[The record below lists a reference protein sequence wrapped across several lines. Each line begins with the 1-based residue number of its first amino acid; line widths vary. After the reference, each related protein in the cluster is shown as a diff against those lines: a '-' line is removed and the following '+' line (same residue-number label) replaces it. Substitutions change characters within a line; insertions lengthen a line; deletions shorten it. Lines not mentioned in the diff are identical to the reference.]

1 MKLLPYTLII
11 FLLNMP
17 NMLGVTHQVGS
28 NKLYKTPNELY
39 KANVIQN
46 GDVIEIDGG
55 TYSGNDVLA
64 NWDKD
69 DLVIIGV
76 DGRPHLKAEGK
87 HIQGKGIWII
97 SGNNIKVDNIEF
109 SGAKVPDNNGAG
121 IRMEGLNAHII
132 NCYFHHNE
140 DGILTHNNKDGNLL
154 VEFCEFAY
162 NGYGDGFTH
171 NIYVGKINSLTFR
184 YNYSHHAIVGH
195 NLKSRANNNFIYY
208 NRIMD
213 EVDGRSSRLV
223 DLPNG
228 GLSILM
234 GNIFM
239 QGNDT
244 ENGNFIGYGLE
255 GVINSGPN
263 ELYFINNTCVNK
275 RIAFNYF
282 IRAHA
287 DVPYMKVA
295 NNILSGDGAI
305 LGGKQNDLVN
315 NIFEKVIDNNFF
327 EDEAAY
333 NYRLTDKSTAIDSG
347 VAIDDVYGYSL
358 TPTMAY
364 KHNSDFEMRFNIDS
378 RIDVGAYEYCRSN
391 ESSLKVESCYEYNWE
406 GVDYTESGSY
416 TSVKTNYGGCD
427 SVVTLDLVIHG
438 ASSST
443 FSEVA
448 CDSIEWYGK
457 TYSNSGTYS
466 RITSNFNHCDSII
479 YMDLVVN
486 RSSSDTIRIDTCRSF
501 LFDKVIYGESG
512 FYEINDISEN
522 GCDSTIVL
530 DVNIES
536 ESMNTIVVD
545 TCGSYIWLAEEYN
558 SSGTYQKKFV
568 SENGCDS
575 LVVLDLTINPKKYG
589 YTSINTCDYYIND
602 NDTLYNSGTFY
613 KYLTSAMGCD
623 SLVTF
628 AVDITHI
635 DTSIVV
641 SNNTLTSQETADSY
655 KWLNC
660 DDNYNYISG
669 EEEKTFK
676 PEKKGYYA
684 VEISLNSCVDTSGC
698 FLVEPNSIKSESGF
712 VVYPNPSRDIINIA
726 KNNINYTLI
735 DQWGGIVRK
744 GYSSSINLI
753 GLVSGVYQ
761 LRLRDMNNEIRH
773 YKIVKI

>member
-1 MKLLPYTLII
+1 
-11 FLLNMP
+11 
-17 NMLGVTHQVGS
+17 
-28 NKLYKTPNELY
+28 LYKTPNELY
-39 KANVIQN
+39 KANVVQN

-55 TYSGNDVLA
+55 TYLGDDVLA

-109 SGAKVPDNNGAG
+109 SGATVPDNNGAG

-140 DGILTHNNKDGNLL
+140 DGILTHNNSEGNLL
-154 VEFCEFAY
+154 VEYCEFAY

-234 GNIFM
+234 GNLFM

-287 DVPYMKVA
+287 DVPYMKIA

-305 LGGKQNDLVN
+305 IGGKQNELVN

-327 EDEAAY
+327 EDEVSY
-333 NYRLTDKSTAIDSG
+333 NYRLTNKSTAIDSG
-347 VAIDDVYGYSL
+347 VVIDDVYGYSL
-358 TPTMAY
+358 TPSMSY
-364 KHNSDFEMRFNIDS
+364 KHKAGFEVRHNIDS
-378 RIDVGAYEYCRSN
+378 RIDVGAYEYCRPN
-391 ESSLKVESCYEYNWE
+391 GSSLRVESCYEYNWE
-406 GVDYTESGSY
+406 GIDYTESGSY
-416 TSVKTNYGGCD
+416 TLIKTNYGGCD
-427 SVVTLDLVIHG
+427 SVVTLDLLIHG

-457 TYSNSGTYS
+457 TYNSSGTYS

-479 YMDLVVN
+479 FMDLVVN
-486 RSSSDTIRIDTCRSF
+486 SSSSDTIRIDTCRSF
-501 LFDKVIYGESG
+501 LFDEVIYSESG
-512 FYEINDISEN
+512 FYEISEISEN
-522 GCDSTIVL
+522 GCDSIIVL

-536 ESMNTIVVD
+536 ENIDKVVVD
-545 TCGSYIWLAEEYN
+545 TCGSYNWLGEEYD

-575 LVVLDLTINPKKYG
+575 VVVLDLTIRSNQYE
-589 YTSINTCDYYIND
+589 YSSVMACDFYVMD
-602 NDTLYNSGTFY
+602 MDTIFSSGTFN
-613 KYLTSAMGCD
+613 KYFSSEYGCD
-623 SLVTF
+623 SVINYS
-628 AVDITHI
+628 VEIIVI
-635 DTSIVV
+635 DTSLSVL
-641 SNNTLTSQETADSY
+641 NNSLIASQVGGEY
-655 KWLNC
+655 QWLDC
-660 DDNYNYISG
+660 EDGYRPITRGHDNVFVPK
-669 EEEKTFK
+669 EK
-676 PEKKGYYA
+676 GVYA
-684 VEISLNSCVDTSGC
+684 VEISLNDCVDTSSC
-698 FLVEPNSIKSESGF
+698 YLVEPNSVGFESEF
-712 VVYPNPSRDIINIA
+712 VIYPNPSKDVINIA
-726 KNNINYTLI
+726 VENINYTLY
-735 DQWGGIVRK
+735 DRWGSIMQVGI
-744 GYSSSINLI
+744 GSSINLA
-753 GLVSGVYQ
+753 GLVSGVYH
-761 LRLRDMNNEIRH
+761 LRIRDRKNENRY
-773 YKIVKI
+773 YKVIKI